1 MIAQKIEKWLEQLGE
16 IGAEKIVIRTG
27 ETRSSLSISGRYDV
41 VIDNGVIVAP
51 SPDEIEDGLLLSGF
65 QDDKP
70 FARCIAY
77 DEKGRQIKSLSLKH
91 NVKSDEQ
98 SSLVDGV
105 LMMAAE
111 MRRFVAVINTT
122 LEQRENTLQHVIDQL
137 LVAKYSEIE
146 SHAAS
151 IALDME
157 LQKQEE
163 LSGVDAKD
171 RALGIAEQ
179 MVGAMMAQKFSPEAI
194 KELVLADPTIIDNL
208 LQDDAVVG
216 LVGEKF
222 LAAKSK

>member
-1 MIAQKIEKWLEQLGE
+1 MIGQKIEKWLEQLGE

-41 VIDNGVIVAP
+41 VIDSGVIIAP

-70 FARCIAY
+70 F
-77 DEKGRQIKSLSLKH
+77 GRWQIKSLSLKH
-91 NVKSDEQ
+91 NIKSDEQ

-163 LSGVDAKD
+163 LEGSSAKE

-208 LQDDAVVG
+208 LQDETVVS

-222 LAAKSK
+222 LKSKTK